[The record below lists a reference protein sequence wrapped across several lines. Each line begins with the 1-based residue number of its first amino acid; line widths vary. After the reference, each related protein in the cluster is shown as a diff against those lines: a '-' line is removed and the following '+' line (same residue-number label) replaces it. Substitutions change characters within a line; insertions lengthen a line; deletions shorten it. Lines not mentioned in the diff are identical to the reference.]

1 MKHLELGEVKFEDTE
16 STGLSWQ
23 AALTN
28 LIQNTKKLTH
38 TTRMYCNLQGIN
50 KGERHFNIILMQY
63 NDYSMIKG

>member
-28 LIQNTKKLTH
+28 LIQNTKKIDAHDALV
-38 TTRMYCNLQGIN
+38 L
-50 KGERHFNIILMQY
+50 
-63 NDYSMIKG
+63 